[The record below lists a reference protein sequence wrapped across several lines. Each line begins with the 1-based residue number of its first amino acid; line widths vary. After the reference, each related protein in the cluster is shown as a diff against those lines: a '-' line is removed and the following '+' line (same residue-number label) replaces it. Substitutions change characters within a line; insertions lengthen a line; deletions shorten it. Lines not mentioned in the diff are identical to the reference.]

1 MKKTIV
7 TMFAFLVLF
16 GFTITGAIAQTWT
29 WEYAEVTNETGNT
42 TDELTVNPTT
52 DALYGLSGGSVAEI
66 TKGDPNTT
74 GNPFTSPDLSI
85 ITDIA
90 VGYQGVVYGISNNAV
105 GSCTSTCEELNL
117 QPIVPNYTGNFTHI
131 ASGKNGK
138 LFVLYEVSPTEQY
151 VLTGNPPITEALV
164 VKLNPQ
170 SLNLGSKGN
179 WVTCLIQLPGG
190 DIEGIT
196 PTSVVIKNF
205 KIDDIDHEVTIPM
218 DSNAPYSFTADG
230 KLMVKFVRYN
240 KSTPDD
246 PESIVGAL
254 SAILEP
260 GPSKGKIEVI
270 ATVQA
275 THEEG
280 TFSGEATFQVIV
292 PKAKKQK

>member
-1 MKKTIV
+1 MKKTIITV
-7 TMFAFLVLF
+7 FAFLIIF
-16 GFTITGAIAQTWT
+16 GVAITGATAQTWT
-29 WEYAEVTNETGNT
+29 WQYAPVTSPPAISK
-42 TDELTVNPTT
+42 LTVNPATN
-52 DALYGLSGGSVAEI
+52 DLYGLSGNTVEAIVLGEVGPVA
-66 TKGDPNTT
+66 TPLS
-74 GNPFTSPDLSI
+74 NPAMSGFI
-85 ITDIA
+85 DIA
-90 VGYQGVVYGISNNAV
+90 SGYQGAVYVITSNSV
-105 GSCTSTCEELNL
+105 SSCIPGEGCSFIDT
-117 QPIVPNYTGNFTHI
+117 QPDVPTGTTGTFIDI
-131 ASGKNGK
+131 AAGKNGK
-138 LFVLYEVSPTEQY
+138 LFVLYDDIGTQY